1 MAATAQKTKK
11 TAKKPV
17 PKAAKKPAGAE
28 AYTPA
33 MSDEAVKVKTGK
45 NWMGWF
51 VILNRANAADMSHK
65 EIVSLLHEKHDVP
78 GWWAQMITVEFE
90 RARGGRKKHEESDG
104 FSVSASK
111 TLNLPLAKLYAITAD
126 AKQRKRWF
134 PETEFTP
141 SSETKDKYLRGS
153 WGKSGARLEIG
164 FYAKGDDKSQIAV
177 QVNKM
182 VKESDVERERKAWKA
197 ALEKLVAIAG

>member
-1 MAATAQKTKK
+1 MAVTAQKTKK
-11 TAKKPV
+11 PVKKPAA
-17 PKAAKKPAGAE
+17 KAAKKPAGAE
-28 AYTPA
+28 AFTPA
-33 MSDEAVKVKTGK
+33 MGDDAVKAKTGK

-51 VILNRANAADMSHK
+51 VILNRANAAAMNHK
-65 EIVSLLHEKHDVP
+65 EIVTLLHGKYDVP

-90 RARGGRKKHEESDG
+90 RARGGRKKHEKTDG
-104 FSVSASK
+104 YSVSASK
-111 TLNLPLAKLYAITAD
+111 TLNLPLAKLYALTAD

-134 PETEFTP
+134 PETEFVP

-164 FYAKGDDKSQIAV
+164 FYAKGEGKSQIAV

-182 VKESDVERERKAWKA
+182 AKESDVERERKMWKA
-197 ALEKLVAIAG
+197 ALEKLTGFLG